1 MKERKIALIIFIV
14 ICIIAIVFVLR
25 ELLLNKDKDKDKQS
39 TRENFI
45 GRYYRPVLR
54 NFRKGF
60 SSNVNHYMKN
70 LSVSYKK
77 FMY

>member
-1 MKERKIALIIFIV
+1 MKKRNIVFLIFIL
-14 ICIIAIVFVLR
+14 ICIIIIVSIFK
-25 ELLLNKDKDKDKQS
+25 EILLDRDEQS

-54 NFRKGF
+54 NFRKGL